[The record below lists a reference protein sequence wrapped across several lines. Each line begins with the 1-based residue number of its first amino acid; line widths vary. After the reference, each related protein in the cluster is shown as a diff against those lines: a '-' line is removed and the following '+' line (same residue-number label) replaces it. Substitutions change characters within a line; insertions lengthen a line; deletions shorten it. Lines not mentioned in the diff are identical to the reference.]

1 MGIET
6 GVDLARFIETG
17 RFISAALGRDNR
29 SHVGQVGGGPPVPG
43 VLESPPFFITR
54 DVPRRHHPNR
64 RCRTG
69 GEARR
74 SMKGRVNYTSEQLD

>member
-29 SHVGQVGGGPPVPG
+29 SRVGQVGGGPPVPA
-43 VLESPPFFITR
+43 
-54 DVPRRHHPNR
+54 
-64 RCRTG
+64 C
-69 GEARR
+69 
-74 SMKGRVNYTSEQLD
+74 